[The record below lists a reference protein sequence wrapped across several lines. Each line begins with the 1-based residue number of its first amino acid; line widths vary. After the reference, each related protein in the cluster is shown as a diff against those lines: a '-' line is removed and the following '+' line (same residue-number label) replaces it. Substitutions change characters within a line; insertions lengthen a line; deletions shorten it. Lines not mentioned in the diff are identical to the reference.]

1 MSDVID
7 LDSSRHTRA
16 LRALAHKYRLAMKLR
31 WPAIDFDA
39 DEWRLNQL
47 YQTTMLDTRFHP
59 MIVAFAHSDPS
70 YLLALRCLVAEAT
83 LEGYKKSS
91 RNYFLAWRLLQDET
105 VPLTELRREH
115 LTDLEEKV
123 VSRAKPASAQPNLA
137 SLSLLSTMLAT
148 LAQSEVVDHFAWTPS
163 AATKDK
169 LRKLRVDWQIKSR
182 SERSI
187 ETLDRKVEAL
197 SDATRAMLL
206 RDERLSNADR
216 SAIAVCNILM
226 CAPSRINEPLCM
238 RITDRYK
245 IDDFAKRPD
254 SDNAGTLYQAHQLL
268 LMKGSKGAD
277 WSAKPILN
285 FMIKLSEASWN
296 IILESGHRSR
306 TLVKHYE
313 NHPDLLYLPQE
324 LEHLRGKPVTK
335 NALWQITNLT
345 AREPTSNEVNSTC
358 GGVWDTFL
366 KRDKSSSGVLEI
378 VENPRILR
386 SDGQK
391 NGFPKIPALAW
402 PAVEEYLLE
411 RVRQQMD
418 SIRRVTQSNRYH
430 GPLSEML
437 MLVDIDRTPYLPRAW
452 NDNSVRA
459 RLKDTPWRKKQSREK
474 SVFVKLGLQM
484 IQNDELINCYVDT
497 HDLRRWLTTQALD
510 SRERLSDV
518 LINKWANRVNI
529 SQLAAY
535 DLRSPKKKADQ
546 VALPVPNELNSITSG
561 LQALEGIEEK
571 YGLSA
576 EIAIVQG
583 DPLAITSVDA
593 VLHATENRPVA
604 RSGDQ
609 IIILYPNRYGI
620 CLHQHHETP
629 CRAYSGCSDGCNE
642 QLTVKGHLPTNE
654 EWRKQEELTSRS
666 IINQLE
672 ALITARQRG
681 ISDDPAALDAHLL
694 LLAKGINAQTMAV
707 DLIERFHEIKER
719 IQDLSFRNELEA
731 AYVSRGIVTR
741 LDDQL
746 VPDGAIIKYH
756 NPARHASPGFERGIE
771 AQCGGREEM
780 QRRDSSLHQRHP
792 ELAPTPTGLRD
803 DRRILSNEDIS
814 GEGTEE

>member
-7 LDSSRHTRA
+7 LTRSRNTRA
-16 LRALAHKYRLAMKLR
+16 LLALANKYRLDMKFR
-31 WPAIDFDA
+31 WPAIDFDS

-59 MIVAFAHSDPS
+59 MIVAFAHSDTS
-70 YLLALRCLVAEAT
+70 YLLALRCLVAEAA
-83 LEGYKKSS
+83 LQGYKKSS
-91 RNYFLAWRLLQDET
+91 RNYFLAWRLLQNQT

-115 LTDLEEKV
+115 LTNLEEKV
-123 VSRAKPASAQPNLA
+123 VRVAKPASAQPNSA

-148 LAQSEVVDHFAWTPS
+148 LAQSGVIDHLAWNPS
-163 AATKDK
+163 ANTKDR

-187 ETLDRKVEAL
+187 ETLDRKIEAL
-197 SDATRAMLL
+197 SDATQAMLL

-216 SAIAVCNILM
+216 SAIAVFNILM

-254 SDNAGTLYQAHQLL
+254 SDNAGTLHQAHQLL

-277 WSAKPILN
+277 WSGKPILN

-296 IILESGHRSR
+296 IILESGQRSR

-313 NHPDLLYLPQE
+313 KFPNRLYLPQE

-345 AREPTSNEVNSTC
+345 AREPTFNEVNSTC

-366 KRDKSSSGVLEI
+366 QRYKSSNSTLQM

-391 NGFPKIPALAW
+391 NGFSRIPALAW
-402 PAVEEYLLE
+402 QAVEEFLLE

-418 SIRRVTQSNRYH
+418 SMRRVTTSNRYH
-430 GPLSEML
+430 GALSQML

-452 NDNSVRA
+452 NDNTVRA
-459 RLKDTPWRKKQSREK
+459 RLKDSTWRNKQSREK

-484 IQNDELINCYVDT
+484 IQNGELIDCYIDT

-518 LINKWANRVNI
+518 LINKWANRVKI
-529 SQLAAY
+529 SQLSAY
-535 DLRSPKKKADQ
+535 DLRSAEKKADQ
-546 VALPVPNELNSITSG
+546 VSIPVPNELNSITSG
-561 LQALEGIEEK
+561 LQALEGMEEK
-571 YGLSA
+571 FGLRT
-576 EIAIVQG
+576 EIAIAQG
-583 DPLAITSVDA
+583 DALAVTSVDA
-593 VLHATENRPVA
+593 VLQATENRPVA

-642 QLTVKGHLPTNE
+642 QLTVKGHLPTNK
-654 EWRKQEELTSRS
+654 EWRKQGELTTRS
-666 IINQLE
+666 IVSQLQ
-672 ALITARQRG
+672 ALISARQRG
-681 ISDDPAALDAHLL
+681 VADDRAALDAHLL
-694 LLAKGINAQTMAV
+694 LLVKGMNAQAMAD
-707 DLIERFHEIKER
+707 DLIERFHDIKEQ
-719 IQDLSFRNELEA
+719 IQDLNFRNELEA

-741 LDDQL
+741 LDDQH
-746 VPDGAIIKYH
+746 VPDGALIKYH

-771 AQCGGREEM
+771 AQLGGREEM
-780 QRRDSSLHQRHP
+780 QRQDLLLHQRHP
-792 ELAPTPTGLRD
+792 ELAPRPAGLRED
-803 DRRILSNEDIS
+803 CQTLSNGNVGD
-814 GEGTEE
+814 EG